1 MKTLAKKQIFTYDD
15 IECLPEGNY
24 EIMDGERY
32 DMTPASFEHGDLEGK
47 FYKLLTRHLES
58 KGHIAVGE
66 VGVLISKKSL
76 KIRAADVVYISREK
90 SPERPTGIF
99 EIPPD
104 LIIEI
109 ISETNTAW
117 EITDKVKDYLL
128 IGVERI
134 LLIEPKTRTASLY
147 QKGKRE
153 ALLYDYED
161 EIVVLEGLTLRLKDL
176 YSGGY

>member
-32 DMTPASFEHGDLEGK
+32 DMTPTSFEHGDMEIRLGEFLRRNIK
-47 FYKLLTRHLES
+47 D
-58 KGHIAVGE
+58 KGYVAGGE
-66 VGVLISKKSL
+66 VGVLISKNPM

-90 SPERPTGIF
+90 SPERPTGIL

-109 ISETNTAW
+109 ISESNTAW

-134 LLIEPKTRTASLY
+134 ILIEPKTKTASLY

-161 EIVVLEGLTLRLKDL
+161 EIVVLEGLPLRLKAL
-176 YSGGY
+176 FP

>member
-1 MKTLAKKQIFTYDD
+1 MKTLAEKQIFTYDD
-15 IECLPEGNY
+15 IGCLPEGNY
-24 EIMDGERY
+24 EIRDGERY
-32 DMTPASFEHGDLEGK
+32 DMAPTSFEHGDIEGK

-66 VGVLISKKSL
+66 VGVLISKKPL
-76 KIRAADVVYISREK
+76 KIRAADVVYISKEK
-90 SPERPTGIF
+90 SPERPKGIL

-117 EITDKVKDYLL
+117 EITDKVRDYLL

-134 LLIEPKTRTASLY
+134 ILIEPKTRTASIY
-147 QKGKRE
+147 QKGKKE
-153 ALLYDYED
+153 SILFDYDD
-161 EIVVLEGLTLRLKDL
+161 EITILEGLTLRLKDL
-176 YSGGY
+176 LT

>member
-1 MKTLAKKQIFTYDD
+1 MSSSRLLSYRQICLTSLPPSAYIKHMKTLAKKQIFTYDD

-32 DMTPASFEHGDLEGK
+32 DMTPTSFEHGDMEIRLGEFLRRNIK
-47 FYKLLTRHLES
+47 D
-58 KGHIAVGE
+58 KGYVAGGE
-66 VGVLISKKSL
+66 VGVLISKKPL

-90 SPERPTGIF
+90 SPERPSGIL

-109 ISETNTAW
+109 ISESNTAW
-117 EITDKVKDYLL
+117 EITDKVKDYL

-134 LLIEPKTRTASLY
+134 ILIEPK
-147 QKGKRE
+147 
-153 ALLYDYED
+153 
-161 EIVVLEGLTLRLKDL
+161 
-176 YSGGY
+176 

>member
-32 DMTPASFEHGDLEGK
+32 DMTPTSFEHGDMEIRLGEFLRRNIK
-47 FYKLLTRHLES
+47 D
-58 KGHIAVGE
+58 KGYVAGGE
-66 VGVLISKKSL
+66 VGVLISKKPL

-90 SPERPTGIF
+90 SPERPTGIL

-109 ISETNTAW
+109 ISESNTAW

-134 LLIEPKTRTASLY
+134 ILIEPKTKTASLY

-176 YSGGY
+176 FP

>member
-1 MKTLAKKQIFTYDD
+1 MKTLAEKQIFTYDD
-15 IECLPEGNY
+15 IGCLPEGNY
-24 EIMDGERY
+24 EIRDGEMY
-32 DMTPASFEHGDLEGK
+32 DMAPTSFEHGDIEGK

-66 VGVLISKKSL
+66 VGVLISKKPL
-76 KIRAADVVYISREK
+76 KIRAADVVYISKEK
-90 SPERPTGIF
+90 SPESPRGIL

-128 IGVERI
+128 IGVEKI
-134 LLIEPKTRTASLY
+134 LLIEPKTKTASVY
-147 QKGKRE
+147 QKGKKE
-153 ALLYDYED
+153 AILYDYED
-161 EIVVLEGLTLRLKDL
+161 EITILQGLTMRLKEL
-176 YSGGY
+176 LT

>member
-32 DMTPASFEHGDLEGK
+32 DMTPTSFEHGDLEGK
-47 FYKLLTRHLES
+47 LYKLLTRHLES

-66 VGVLISKKSL
+66 VGVLISKKPL
-76 KIRAADVVYISREK
+76 KIRAADVVYISKKK
-90 SPERPTGIF
+90 SPERPKGIL

-134 LLIEPKTRTASLY
+134 LLIEPQTKTASVY
-147 QKGKRE
+147 QKGKKE
-153 ALLYDYED
+153 AILYDD
-161 EIVVLEGLTLRLKDL
+161 EEEITILEWLTMRLKEL
-176 YSGGY
+176 TP

>member
-1 MKTLAKKQIFTYDD
+1 MKTLAEKQIFTYDD

-24 EIMDGERY
+24 EIIDGERY
-32 DMTPASFEHGDLEGK
+32 DMTPTSFEHGDLEGK
-47 FYKLLTRHLES
+47 FYKLLTKHLEA

-66 VGVLISKKSL
+66 VGVLISKKPL
-76 KIRAADVVYISREK
+76 KIRAADVVYISKGK
-90 SPERPTGIF
+90 SPERPTGILK
-99 EIPPD
+99 IPPD

-134 LLIEPKTRTASLY
+134 ILIEPKTRTASMY
-147 QKGKRE
+147 QKGKKE
-153 ALLYDYED
+153 AILYDYED
-161 EIVVLEGLTLRLKDL
+161 EIAILEGLTLQLKDL
-176 YSGGY
+176 LT

>member
-1 MKTLAKKQIFTYDD
+1 MKTLAEKQIFTYDD
-15 IECLPEGNY
+15 IGCLPEGNY
-24 EIMDGERY
+24 EIRDGERY
-32 DMTPASFEHGDLEGK
+32 DMAPTSFEHGDIEGK

-66 VGVLISKKSL
+66 VGVLISKKPL
-76 KIRAADVVYISREK
+76 KIRAADVVYISKEK
-90 SPERPTGIF
+90 SPERPKGIL

-128 IGVERI
+128 IGVEKI
-134 LLIEPKTRTASLY
+134 LLIEPKTKTASVY
-147 QKGKRE
+147 QKGKKE
-153 ALLYDYED
+153 AILYDYED
-161 EIVVLEGLTLRLKDL
+161 EITILQWLTMRLKEL
-176 YSGGY
+176 LT

>member
-1 MKTLAKKQIFTYDD
+1 MKTLAEKQILTYDD

-24 EIMDGERY
+24 EIIDGERY
-32 DMTPASFEHGDLEGK
+32 DMTPASFEHGNLEGK

-66 VGVLISKKSL
+66 VGVLISKKPL
-76 KIRAADVVYISREK
+76 KIRAADVVYISKEK
-90 SPERPTGIF
+90 SPESPRGIL

-134 LLIEPKTRTASLY
+134 ILIEPKTRTASMY
-147 QKGKRE
+147 RKGRKE
-153 ALLYDYED
+153 AILYDYEE
-161 EIVVLEGLTLRLKDL
+161 EIVILEGLTLRLIDIL
-176 YSGGY
+176 T

>member
-32 DMTPASFEHGDLEGK
+32 DMTP
-47 FYKLLTRHLES
+47 
-58 KGHIAVGE
+58 
-66 VGVLISKKSL
+66 
-76 KIRAADVVYISREK
+76 
-90 SPERPTGIF
+90 
-99 EIPPD
+99 
-104 LIIEI
+104 
-109 ISETNTAW
+109 TAW

-134 LLIEPKTRTASLY
+134 ILIEPKTKTASLY

>member
-32 DMTPASFEHGDLEGK
+32 DMTPTSFEHGDLEGK
-47 FYKLLTRHLES
+47 LYKLLTRHLES

-66 VGVLISKKSL
+66 VGVLISKKPL
-76 KIRAADVVYISREK
+76 KIRAADVVYISKKK
-90 SPERPTGIF
+90 SPERPKGIL

-134 LLIEPKTRTASLY
+134 LLIEPKTKSASIY
-147 QKGKRE
+147 QKGKKE
-153 ALLYDYED
+153 AILYDYEE
-161 EIVVLEGLTLRLKDL
+161 EITILEGLTLRLKDL
-176 YSGGY
+176 L

>member
-32 DMTPASFEHGDLEGK
+32 DMTPTSFEHGDIEIRLGE
-47 FYKLLTRHLES
+47 FLRRHFKD
-58 KGHIAVGE
+58 KGYVAGGE
-66 VGVLISKKSL
+66 VGVLISKKPL

-90 SPERPTGIF
+90 SPERPSGIL

-109 ISETNTAW
+109 ISESNTAW

-134 LLIEPKTRTASLY
+134 ILIEPKTKTASIY
-147 QKGKRE
+147 QKGKKE
-153 ALLYDYED
+153 SILYDYED
-161 EIVVLEGLTLRLKDL
+161 EITILEGLTLRLKDL
-176 YSGGY
+176 FP